1 MINLDLEE
9 YSRIKHKTA
18 MLNIASALSS
28 SDIPYCFIK
37 SSSLALQGLPIHPND
52 IDIETTAKG
61 AYNIQRLLKPI
72 GNLLK
77 EIEAKEST
85 LKTMDEK
92 ITNLKIAKDLY
103 TRESEKIKLVDE
115 AIPDKPK
122 PDNLA
127 LQIEELAK
135 STGVIVSNMSIEDS
149 ILLGDRQP
157 DDDKILTLTLNVTG
171 AYTNLINFASD
182 LENLRRPSRIDA
194 AGMASSQ
201 SVEGQTLT
209 LVISARTPY
218 IQVVS
223 NTNK

>member
-77 EIEAKEST
+77 EVQYSTDGVFGSYFGKLNIDGIQVEIIGELTENHSGRWKSNNPVLEERVFVDENGYLIPVSRLEHERKSYHELNRKKDT
-85 LKTMDEK
+85 LK
-92 ITNLKIAKDLY
+92 ITKLQDMFSLKI
-103 TRESEKIKLVDE
+103 
-115 AIPDKPK
+115 
-122 PDNLA
+122 
-127 LQIEELAK
+127 
-135 STGVIVSNMSIEDS
+135 
-149 ILLGDRQP
+149 
-157 DDDKILTLTLNVTG
+157 
-171 AYTNLINFASD
+171 
-182 LENLRRPSRIDA
+182 
-194 AGMASSQ
+194 
-201 SVEGQTLT
+201 
-209 LVISARTPY
+209 
-218 IQVVS
+218 
-223 NTNK
+223 